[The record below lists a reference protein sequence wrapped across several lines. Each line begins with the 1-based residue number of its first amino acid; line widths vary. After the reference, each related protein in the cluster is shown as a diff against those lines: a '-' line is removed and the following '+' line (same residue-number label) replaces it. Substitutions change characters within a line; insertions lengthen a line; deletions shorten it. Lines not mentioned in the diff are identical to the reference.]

1 MSDPDLAAHF
11 EDLHRDS
18 DDPWSV
24 DTRWY
29 EQRKR
34 ALSLALLRQPTYA
47 RAFEPGCSVG
57 AFTEL
62 LAGRC
67 HELLSWDSSTAAV
80 ESCRRRLADAAH
92 VTVQVRTM
100 PGSWPTGRFDL
111 VVLSE
116 VGYYLAASELD
127 DVLAHAGRSLSPG
140 GELLAVHWRKV
151 ADDFRLAGGDDVH
164 HRIAARPELRS
175 AARYVDDDFR
185 AELYVREP

>member
-1 MSDPDLAAHF
+1 MSDPTLAAHF
-11 EDLHRDS
+11 EELHRAS

-29 EQRKR
+29 ERRKR
-34 ALSLALLRQPTYA
+34 ALSLALLRRPSYD

-62 LAGRC
+62 LADRC
-67 HELLSWDSSTAAV
+67 TRLLSWDASTAAV
-80 ESCRRRLADAAH
+80 ETCRRRMAGADH
-92 VTVQVRTM
+92 VTVQYRTM
-100 PGSWPTGRFDL
+100 PGSWPVGRIDL

-127 DVLAHAGRSLSPG
+127 DVLDHVGRSLSPG
-140 GELLAVHWRKV
+140 GDLLAVHWRKV

-164 HRIAARPELRS
+164 RRIAARPELRS
-175 AARYVDDDFR
+175 AARYVDDDFL
-185 AELYVREP
+185 AEIFVREP

>member
-1 MSDPDLAAHF
+1 VSDPELAAHF
-11 EDLHRDS
+11 EDLHRAS

-34 ALSLALLRQPTYA
+34 GLSLALLRQPTYG

-67 HELLSWDSSTAAV
+67 AELLSWDASTAAV
-80 ESCRRRLADAAH
+80 GTCRRRMAGADH
-92 VTVQVRTM
+92 VTVQSATM
-100 PGSWPTGRFDL
+100 PSAWPDGRFDL
-111 VVLSE
+111 IVLGE
-116 VGYYLAASELD
+116 VGYYLSAADLD
-127 DVLAHAGRSLSPG
+127 EVLDHIGRSLAPG
-140 GELLAVHWRKV
+140 GDLLAVHWRQV
-151 ADDFRLAGGDDVH
+151 ADDFRLDGGDDVH
-164 HRIAARPELRS
+164 RRIAARPELRS

-185 AELYVREP
+185 ADVFVRSA